1 MKKKIYSSVDLSV
14 LDGLIDVGP
23 QFDYDVDKKSFIEH
37 RDALKTQDVQE
48 STLYKKW
55 IELKQLGIKNRERNL
70 AAIGSLQSFLWSPT
84 DIFDKEKTIEE
95 INNLKP
101 QVVICEEGSELY
113 ETWKYLRLLIHTMEF
128 SIGIGRLIKIL
139 IFDANTGKVLG
150 VSSIASD
157 VISIGVRDNWIGWTK
172 EDKFEKG
179 KLNQTCIGSTIVPTQ
194 PFGYNFL
201 GGKLIASLLC
211 TNDVRDAWENK
222 FDQKLIGMTTTSLY
236 GGHSMYQ
243 RIPFRKELGRTTGR
257 ILLKP
262 DDEHFEKWSKWLKE
276 NHLQEYEHASCG
288 KAGTVSKQND
298 KWVWTFQDTI
308 REHADTRDE
317 LVDELAKQRFSV
329 HDTNVVHDL
338 RSKLVHPPSGPK
350 QNVLNRIYS
359 HLGMKSSDY
368 VHGFKRGV
376 YFAPFYEN
384 TREYLRSEIEESE
397 LVISKKLEND
407 VDDVMDWWKP
417 KAIRRYTNLLEQ
429 DRIRPEH
436 LYYRDMIQMRTWEE
450 VQQKYMSQVGR

>member
-1 MKKKIYSSVDLSV
+1 M
-14 LDGLIDVGP
+14 
-23 QFDYDVDKKSFIEH
+23 
-37 RDALKTQDVQE
+37 
-48 STLYKKW
+48 
-55 IELKQLGIKNRERNL
+55 
-70 AAIGSLQSFLWSPT
+70 
-84 DIFDKEKTIEE
+84 
-95 INNLKP
+95 
-101 QVVICEEGSELY
+101 
-113 ETWKYLRLLIHTMEF
+113 
-128 SIGIGRLIKIL
+128 
-139 IFDANTGKVLG
+139 
-150 VSSIASD
+150 
-157 VISIGVRDNWIGWTK
+157 
-172 EDKFEKG
+172 
-179 KLNQTCIGSTIVPTQ
+179 
-194 PFGYNFL
+194 
-201 GGKLIASLLC
+201 
-211 TNDVRDAWENK
+211 
-222 FDQKLIGMTTTSLY
+222 
-236 GGHSMYQ
+236 
-243 RIPFRKELGRTTGR
+243 
-257 ILLKP
+257 
-262 DDEHFEKWSKWLKE
+262 KE

-329 HDTNVVHDL
+329 HDTNIVHDL

-397 LVISKKLEND
+397 LIGSKKLEND
-407 VDDVMDWWKP
+407 VDDVMGWWKP

-450 VQQKYMSQVGR
+450 VQQKYMSEVGR